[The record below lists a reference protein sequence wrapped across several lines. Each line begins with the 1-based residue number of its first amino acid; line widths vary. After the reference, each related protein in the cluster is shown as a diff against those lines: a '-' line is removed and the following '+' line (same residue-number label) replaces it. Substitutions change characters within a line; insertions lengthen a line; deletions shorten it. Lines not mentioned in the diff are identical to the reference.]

1 MMVVLHKGCW
11 PSEPVTR
18 GSVDID
24 ALMHRTGRESRT
36 ILTDEYLMDERKR
49 DSMVAYLRRRMKE
62 FGIKPEDL
70 ASVLASDQSEQKE
83 ARYRNATGEV
93 WSGEGEMP
101 RWLKQAISAGQSLEH
116 FELSSQAAVPQTGKT
131 VDWRED
137 PFAGSPLAR
146 RDGH

>member
-1 MMVVLHKGCW
+1 
-11 PSEPVTR
+11 
-18 GSVDID
+18 
-24 ALMHRTGRESRT
+24 
-36 ILTDEYLMDERKR
+36 MDERKR

-116 FELSSQAAVPQTGKT
+116 FELPSQAAVRQTGKA
-131 VDWRED
+131 VDWRDD